1 MWEMHDKEFETV
13 RSLPPAERYSYTI
26 KKVTDWE
33 VLWRLA
39 DGGGWVLS
47 ADDEGHELIPV
58 WLHERFACACAG
70 GEWDGCDPQP
80 IALLLWM
87 DLWVP
92 GMRRDNRLV
101 SVFPVSSAE
110 DRGIV
115 VSPKRFRED
124 LEAELDLY
132 E

>member
-13 RSLPPAERYSYTI
+13 RSLPPAERYSYTV
-26 KKVTDWE
+26 KNVADWE
-33 VLWRLA
+33 VLWCLA
-39 DGGGWVLS
+39 DGGWVLS

-58 WLHERFACACAG
+58 WPHQRFACSCAE
-70 GEWDGCDPQP
+70 GEWDGYDPQP
-80 IALLLWM
+80 IALSTWM

-110 DRGIV
+110 DRGIA
-115 VSPKRFRED
+115 VSPKRFRKD
-124 LEAELDLY
+124 LETELDLY

>member
-26 KKVTDWE
+26 KRVADWE
-33 VLWRLA
+33 VLWCLTE
-39 DGGGWVLS
+39 GGEWALS
-47 ADDEGHELIPV
+47 ADDEGNKLIPV
-58 WLHERFACACAG
+58 WPHKRFAGACAE
-70 GEWDGCDPQP
+70 GEWDGYDLRP
-80 IALLLWM
+80 IELSTWM
-87 DLWVP
+87 DRRVP
-92 GMRRDNRLV
+92 GMQQEKRLI
-101 SVFPVSSAE
+101 SVFPVSTVQ

-115 VSPKRFRED
+115 ARPDRFQED